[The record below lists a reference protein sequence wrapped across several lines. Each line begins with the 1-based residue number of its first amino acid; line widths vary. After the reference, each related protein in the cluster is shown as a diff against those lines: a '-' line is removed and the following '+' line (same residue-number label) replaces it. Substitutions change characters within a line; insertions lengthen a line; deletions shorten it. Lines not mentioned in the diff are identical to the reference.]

1 MRVIAPHE
9 KYALLI
15 VEGDADVRRNLE
27 EAARECNRFWS
38 IRAMA
43 DGRFALEYL
52 WTCLEKNSREI
63 PDIVLANP
71 ELPGLNGIQLTR
83 DLRRYEQ
90 LRRLFVAILSPRGGA
105 LEQDEAETAG
115 CDFFLRRPT
124 VRSELEGV
132 LRSIANRCGMKVDVA
147 GRLLS

>member
-15 VEGDADVRRNLE
+15 VEGDAEARRNLE
-27 EAARECNRFWS
+27 EAARECDRFWS

-52 WTCLEKNSREI
+52 WTCLEKNAKDI
-63 PDIVLANP
+63 PDIVITNP
-71 ELPGLNGIQLTR
+71 ELPGLSGIQLTR
-83 DLRRYEQ
+83 DLRRYEE
-90 LRRLFVAILSPRGGA
+90 LCRLFVAMLSPRA
-105 LEQDEAETAG
+105 APMEQDEAESAG

-124 VRSELEGV
+124 VRSELEAV
-132 LRSIANRCGMKVDVA
+132 LRSIANRCGMKVVVKT
-147 GRLLS
+147 RLLS